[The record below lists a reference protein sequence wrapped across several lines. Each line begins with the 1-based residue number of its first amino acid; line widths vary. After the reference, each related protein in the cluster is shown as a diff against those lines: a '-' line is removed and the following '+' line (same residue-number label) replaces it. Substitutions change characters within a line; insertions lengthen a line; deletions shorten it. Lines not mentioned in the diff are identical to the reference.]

1 MNKER
6 KTPRG
11 AEPKDPLGNVRLFTH
26 KNRASHCASARN
38 HCPVSRV
45 TVQHKMLQKKQKQKG
60 TRGGRAK
67 EMCENGDG
75 LLIR

>member
-45 TVQHKMLQKKQKQKG
+45 TVQHKMLQKKQKQKVQEV
-60 TRGGRAK
+60 GGQRK
-67 EMCENGDG
+67 CVKMVMDC
-75 LLIR
+75 